1 LALIFRLCEVRMIR
15 REFLSS
21 LVTGAAGLAAAGNI
35 RRPLSASPRPN
46 DRTPLQAQPSPPGP
60 EVSAKALALHKK
72 AIIID
77 GHNDSLIEHW
87 ARKQSYDLSSDWPAF
102 QVDLKRMK
110 AGGLTAM
117 NSMVGG
123 ATLVQDLDLWA
134 GMYENVEK
142 HARDFLLADKPGDIL
157 RAKAEGKVALI
168 GQLEGCQ
175 LLSNSLRVLDVLRRL
190 GVRVAGLT
198 HGEGGGEFDLQ
209 AAKSP
214 FGFCTQADRDNAR
227 RDPAGL
233 TDFGRAAVAELN
245 RLGVVVDLAH
255 ANDAAFF
262 ETLTLSKNSVEFS
275 HGAVFAVSPHW
286 RALTDDQLKALAA
299 NGGVIGIAVYPD
311 FIDQD
316 PAKRTM
322 ARFVDHVEYVCEK
335 VGDDYVGFGA
345 DYDGMGDVTAVV
357 PSHADMPKVTQLML
371 DRGFSEATILKFW
384 GGNFLRV
391 MRQAAA

>member
-1 LALIFRLCEVRMIR
+1 MIR
-15 REFLSS
+15 RDFLSRLLTS
-21 LVTGAAGLAAAGNI
+21 ATGLAMAGNF
-35 RRPLSASPRPN
+35 RRRLFASPRTSPW
-46 DRTPLQAQPSPPGP
+46 PPPQAQPPTSGP
-60 EVSAKALALHKK
+60 EISAKALALHRK
-72 AIIID
+72 AVIID
-77 GHNDSLIEHW
+77 GHSDSLIEHW
-87 ARKQSYDLSSDWPAF
+87 ARKDSMDLGQDWPAY

-123 ATLVQDLDLWA
+123 ANLVQDLELWA
-134 GMYENVEK
+134 GMYENIER
-142 HARDFLLADKPGDIL
+142 HPADFLLVDKPDDIL
-157 RAKAEGKVALI
+157 RAKREGKVGLI

-175 LLSNSLRVLDVLRRL
+175 LLNNSLRVLAVLRRL

-214 FGFCTQADRDNAR
+214 FGYCTQADRDKAR
-227 RDPAGL
+227 QDAAGL
-233 TDFGRAAVAELN
+233 TDFGREAVAEFN

-255 ANDAAFF
+255 ANDAAFY
-262 ETLTLSKNSVEFS
+262 EAIQLSKRPVEFS
-275 HGAVFAVSPHW
+275 HGAVFALSPHW

-299 NGGVIGIAVYPD
+299 NGGVIGIAVYPG

-316 PAKRTM
+316 PAKQTIQ
-322 ARFVDHVEYVCEK
+322 RFVDHVEYVCEK
-335 VGDDYVGFGA
+335 FGDDYAGFGA
-345 DYDGMGDVTAVV
+345 DYDGMGEAKPVIA
-357 PSHADMPKVTQLML
+357 SYADLPRVTQIML

-391 MRQAAA
+391 MRQAAV